1 MFPFFVKCLPV
12 WNKSNSFILPLIFI
26 HMKQLACLK
35 NRICRPRPRL
45 DVFGY
50 LLLVFFVVE
59 KKCIIFCSRLHRDKN
74 FYQFM
79 V

>member
-50 LLLVFFVVE
+50 LLLVFSVVR
-59 KKCIIFCSRLHRDKN
+59 KSTSYCVVDSTIS
-74 FYQFM
+74 
-79 V
+79 